1 MDDKFAEINGANHT
15 NGSSSVGAK
24 ETKMSLNGPNTATS
38 GWSSSLGP
46 DHYRVDNSR
55 VSTNINKRDN
65 GNDYRLFSNRI
76 RQKENKQQH
85 PNNNH
90 TNSGINELLSI
101 EDVNYYK
108 TSLLRTNKQ
117 NASKE

>member
-1 MDDKFAEINGANHT
+1 MFDDKFAELNGVSHT

-24 ETKMSLNGPNTATS
+24 KTKMSLNGPQTATS

-46 DHYRVDNSR
+46 DHYRQENSR
-55 VSTNINKRDN
+55 VSTKINKIEN

-76 RQKENKQQH
+76 RSKENQQGN
-85 PNNNH
+85 PSNY
-90 TNSGINELLSI
+90 TNSGINDMLSI

-108 TSLLRTNKQ
+108 TSLLRQNK
-117 NASKE
+117 